1 MRYLLVLCSVVV
13 TVFGRPQEFVSE
25 DEVELV
31 PAVNTNEGPDLD
43 DDRDPVVVVVR
54 IPGLGSDSDGEASF
68 PGFGGFPGFS
78 NNPFG
83 GFGGLFGNN
92 RPRLPELPKI
102 PQVHGDPFDVFDDI
116 FSGVVDL
123 PRDEAAVGDGD
134 VELIEPVDTNP
145 GIRPG
150 CGLLCT
156 MFGIFHGLQE
166 EIDVINKDIHPQD
179 SGDSSPVPGVPA
191 PDVNNTSYEE
201 KVLDDGTKVGINKSV
216 FSNTDENGNSFF
228 IQTTFTQHLPALPP
242 VEDDTVE
249 YETDLPEDEEV
260 QEADD
265 YPSAEFPTKDVKP
278 VETPEEITT
287 ERAVLPDE
295 DPSLNEIDG
304 VDDGLKE

>member
-1 MRYLLVLCSVVV
+1 MRSLLVLCCALV

-31 PAVNTNEGPDLD
+31 PAVNTNQGPELD
-43 DDRDPVVVVVR
+43 GDRDPVVVVVR
-54 IPGLGSDSDGEASF
+54 IPGLGSGSDDESSF
-68 PGFGGFPGFS
+68 PGLGSFPGFS
-78 NNPFG
+78 NNPFA
-83 GFGGLFGNN
+83 GFGGIFGNN

-116 FSGVVDL
+116 FSGVANL
-123 PRDEAAVGDGD
+123 PRDDSAVEDGE

-145 GIRPG
+145 GVRPG

-166 EIDVINKDIHPQD
+166 EIDVINKEIHPQD
-179 SGDSSPVPGVPA
+179 SGVASPLPAA

-242 VEDDTVE
+242 VDDDSVE
-249 YETDLPEDEEV
+249 YEADLPEDEEV
-260 QEADD
+260 EETDD
-265 YPSAEFPTKDVKP
+265 YPASDEFPIKDVKP
-278 VETPEEITT
+278 VETPEEETT
-287 ERAVLPDE
+287 DAAVIPDE

-304 VDDGLKE
+304 VDEGLKE

>member
-1 MRYLLVLCSVVV
+1 
-13 TVFGRPQEFVSE
+13 
-25 DEVELV
+25 
-31 PAVNTNEGPDLD
+31 
-43 DDRDPVVVVVR
+43 
-54 IPGLGSDSDGEASF
+54 
-68 PGFGGFPGFS
+68 
-78 NNPFG
+78 
-83 GFGGLFGNN
+83 
-92 RPRLPELPKI
+92 
-102 PQVHGDPFDVFDDI
+102 
-116 FSGVVDL
+116 
-123 PRDEAAVGDGD
+123 
-134 VELIEPVDTNP
+134 VDTNP

-179 SGDSSPVPGVPA
+179 SGDSSPVPAVPA

-260 QEADD
+260 EEADD

-287 ERAVLPDE
+287 ESAVLPDE